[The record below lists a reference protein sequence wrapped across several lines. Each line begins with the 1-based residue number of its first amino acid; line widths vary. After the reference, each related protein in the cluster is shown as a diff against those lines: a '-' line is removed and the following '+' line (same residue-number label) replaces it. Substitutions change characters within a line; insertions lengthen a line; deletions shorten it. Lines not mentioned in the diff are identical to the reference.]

1 MKKRSGEMNTRE
13 MGYSDYGFDSG
24 EEKLL
29 KQYCRLETF
38 SDYDTLLQSAL
49 SANPAI
55 AGDLFYSLLNGLS
68 YDSLIKI
75 KYIPY
80 SKGDFYAYQRRCL
93 SVFRN
98 FLLFYGKWK

>member
-1 MKKRSGEMNTRE
+1 MKTRE
-13 MGYSDYGFDSG
+13 KGYTDYGFDCG
-24 EEKLL
+24 EEKKL
-29 KQYCRLETF
+29 KEYCKNSEFREF
-38 SDYDTLLQSAL
+38 DTLLQSAI
-49 SANPAI
+49 SSNPAI

-68 YDSLIKI
+68 YDSLEKI

-98 FLLFYGKWK
+98 FLLLYGKWK

>member
-1 MKKRSGEMNTRE
+1 MKIRGMK
-13 MGYSDYGFDSG
+13 YSDYGFEKG
-24 EEKLL
+24 EEKSL
-29 KQYCRLETF
+29 KEYCRLESF
-38 SDYDTLLQSAL
+38 ADHETLLQSAI

-80 SKGDFYAYQRRCL
+80 SKCDFYAYQRRCL

-98 FLLFYGKWK
+98 FLLLYGKWK

>member
-1 MKKRSGEMNTRE
+1 MKVRRMS
-13 MGYSDYGFDSG
+13 YSDYGFNNG
-24 EEKLL
+24 EEKEL
-29 KQYCRLETF
+29 KEYCRNEGF
-38 SDYDTLLQSAL
+38 ADYEMLLQSSI

-68 YDSLIKI
+68 YDSLTKI

-98 FLLFYGKWK
+98 FLLLYGKWK

>member
-1 MKKRSGEMNTRE
+1 MSRIRNTK
-13 MGYSDYGFDSG
+13 YSDYGFRDG

-29 KQYCRLETF
+29 KDYCRKEGF
-38 SDYDTLLQSAL
+38 SDQETLLQSAI
-49 SANPAI
+49 SSNPAI

-98 FLLFYGKWK
+98 FLLLYGKWR

>member
-1 MKKRSGEMNTRE
+1 MKVRLK
-13 MGYSDYGFDSG
+13 GYKDYGFEAG
-24 EEKLL
+24 EEIKL
-29 KQYCRLETF
+29 KEYCRKEGF
-38 SDYDTLLQSAL
+38 SDYDTLLNAAV

-93 SVFRN
+93 SMFRN
-98 FLLFYGKWK
+98 FLLLYGKWK